1 MHLPLLEITLPN
13 FHKSE
18 KEQEFWDRTLEY
30 KFKLPLSTIKIC
42 KILPLIVSVNG
53 SVPICLRWGGVGFET
68 GPKYVI
74 LEILKTVSSALFDTD
89 SSGKCLSPQK
99 GATHYYAQLGVP
111 NKPRA
116 IKG

>member
-1 MHLPLLEITLPN
+1 MVACP
-13 FHKSE
+13 FA
-18 KEQEFWDRTLEY
+18 F
-30 KFKLPLSTIKIC
+30 
-42 KILPLIVSVNG
+42 VG
-53 SVPICLRWGGVGFET
+53 GGVGFET